1 MLRETDEGVVIVV
14 RLTPRAGKAAIGTPV
29 RDADGAA
36 RLPVSVTAPPT
47 DNLANDA
54 LIALMAKTWKIPR
67 SAISIVAGARGRE
80 KKVLIRGE
88 PEALRARIAPLLGDV
103 HD

>member
-1 MLRETDEGVVIVV
+1 MLRETDEGVVIAV
-14 RLTPRAGKAAIGTPV
+14 RLTPRAGRAAVGALV
-29 RDADGAA
+29 RDADGTV
-36 RLPVSVTAPPT
+36 RLRVSVTAPPA
-47 DNLANDA
+47 DNLANEA
-54 LIALMAKTWKIPR
+54 LIALMAKTWKIPK
-67 SAISIVAGARGRE
+67 SAIAIVAGSRGRE